1 MKAVSTKMVAI
12 VMTPE
17 PKELTPS
24 SNNIMNG
31 HDMIKIVTHQVSICI
46 TYKLKLM

>member
-31 HDMIKIVTHQVSICI
+31 HNMIKITLIRFLYVLHTNLS
-46 TYKLKLM
+46 